1 MLQNYVGMVGF
12 KSNLID
18 KLGSVDADLPIF
30 EEHIAALKRRLG
42 AAGYTYLELRDGYN
56 TEIIKVMSVCGNIEI
71 ERGLES
77 TSPHTFPKG
86 SYLGWIM
93 TPGAVR
99 DIVCQM
105 DCC

>member
-1 MLQNYVGMVGF
+1 MLQKYVGAVGF
-12 KSNLID
+12 KSNLIA
-18 KLGSVDADLPIF
+18 KLADADADLPIF
-30 EEHIAALKRRLG
+30 EEHIAALKRILG
-42 AAGYTYLELRDGYN
+42 ATGYTYLELRDGYN
-56 TEIIKVMSVCGNIEI
+56 TEIVKVLSVCGNIEL
-71 ERGLES
+71 ERGLEK

-86 SYLGWIM
+86 SYLGWTM